1 MTYLKKVR
9 DHLNSPFEIPFTDK
23 SIKKGTLYIGI
34 ALVLGI
40 LIAATS
46 LSSAKSKDEAR
57 KKEEEFQIAQQEN
70 EEREKKLQEESEG
83 IEEEDLKDYEN
94 REEIREDNSSLIDL
108 GELTE
113 EERSK
118 RDGEL
123 NDEDILKSDKEIKD
137 EEIKKDPEQEK
148 LKKQYEL
155 QADGYNRTAGNQ
167 PQNYTSQQPT
177 NPTQVAGTLNN
188 QSTKNNQE
196 IKNKLDELDR
206 QINQIVNS
214 EKNIKENENQEDISE
229 EIKKQQQRIK
239 ELNESI
245 DSLLNADSRVIY
257 LNKNQVL
264 AINGDTNYLITR
276 KDKEIKTLEFIE
288 TATNFIENTE
298 YDDNK
303 YSVEEIDEDLKEDL
317 IKRMEL
323 IEDE

>member
-1 MTYLKKVR
+1 MTYLKKIR
-9 DHLNSPFEIPFTDK
+9 DHLNSPFEIPFTYK
-23 SIKKGTLYIGI
+23 SIKKGALYIGI
-34 ALVLGI
+34 AVALGI
-40 LIAATS
+40 LIVAAS
-46 LSSAKSKDEAR
+46 LSSARSKDEAR

-70 EEREKKLQEESEG
+70 EEREKKLQEESED

-137 EEIKKDPEQEK
+137 EEIKKDPEQEE

-167 PQNYTSQQPT
+167 TQNYTSQQLT

-196 IKNKLDELDR
+196 IKKKLDELER
-206 QINQIVNS
+206 QINQIINS
-214 EKNIKENENQEDISE
+214 ERNIKENENQEDISE

-257 LNKNQVL
+257 LNKDQVL